1 MKPRIVRLYPRK
13 GQAKDDGNIEIEFS
27 QPGKVLTEL
36 KAGVSAFFPV
46 HS

>member
-36 KAGVSAFFPV
+36 KARAYVSSRA